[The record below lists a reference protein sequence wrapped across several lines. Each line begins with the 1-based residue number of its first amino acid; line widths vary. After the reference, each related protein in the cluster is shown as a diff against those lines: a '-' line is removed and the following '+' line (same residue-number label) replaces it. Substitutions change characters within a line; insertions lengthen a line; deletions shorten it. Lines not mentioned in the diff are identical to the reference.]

1 MDEQILKDLIATTQ
15 ANNYNWDTVL
25 KKFPEL
31 QSYNPQ
37 LLKDYVATAEADNY
51 NYNVINKKF
60 PEFFGEKAA
69 SDIEKKNLVD
79 GTSPMEPMGSTLPQ
93 AEADTL
99 SESEE
104 LVETEADVANPF
116 EGMSLFKE
124 DEEREAS
131 KKFGIGVETFK
142 ESLARIPLFL
152 AEQAVTV
159 FADDEELAYLNSLP
173 VDEREKII
181 SGAFSGLGKVT
192 GSGFAVTTEAT
203 EFSNE
208 ARKRREEIESTLKQ
222 YETSIGEDFANL
234 DVRQATNRVF
244 NELVGTTPQLVQAM
258 VPIFGLA
265 SLGLGSAAQKSG
277 ELQREGE
284 DLGLRTSANA
294 IVSGTAEAVF
304 ELVTRRLGNKLLKAF
319 KVNPDEAI
327 QSFGNSLKETFID
340 ANLEGGSELA
350 TTITQNLSDALI
362 QGKDVDVN
370 NVIREAIDAYI
381 IGSAMGGTLTGSA
394 KAVRTTK
401 QVAEKNRLANQIK
414 DTKYNTI
421 EEVFEPGPKFPEGD
435 LGVPQTEVDAETL
448 SVVSNPASKKFLAE
462 GLRRQVQKGEITQ
475 EDASARLRDFD
486 RIKKSNERV
495 NQDTPEDLRP
505 QIVEKLREQEILS
518 EEIEGLNQLEATIG
532 QPQKEKI
539 QEKKDRIEQINQ
551 EINAVQEQET
561 GEVPDAEQAEGV
573 QEVGTEVRESD
584 VETEE
589 SVPSQTPLK
598 VASDAKSALDN
609 NKPKQE
615 LSVDENGNTVVNE
628 VEFFNEDANLELDR
642 LSLLAEKGRLTVD
655 EFQRSYFG
663 QSTDNVTFSEVKKEI
678 QSNPVDF
685 INSLKNSFNE
695 LNASQ
700 PDVETEGEV
709 EIKAE
714 DKKYAEDLKETKK
727 SNPEAYWSVD
737 TVTEEDASKGTVI
750 DTEDGA
756 AVVGAD
762 GDIKGVFK
770 KLKSKAKGVAQ
781 TLLKKAVE
789 SGGTKLDNFVTGANG
804 VKLQEIYEKAGF
816 RVVSRTPFNEEFAP
830 EGWTPKD
837 GKPDVVA
844 MVYDPNKELDIDEKM
859 FPDPENGYDQMIAY
873 RDSVLDK
880 SNKTVTKDQ
889 DGVSKLR
896 KMFKSP
902 SQRKQVENAEKALKA
917 IAPEVNIVVH
927 ESEQAYAEAT
937 NEQNRAQK
945 TSGEYNPK
953 TKTIHINPDKANART
968 VAHETFHAILL
979 NIVNTDAEAQRLTE
993 AMMKSVAKVASPELK
1008 AYLDAFASNYDQNIR
1023 SEEKLAE
1030 LIGYLAAEYDS
1041 LPKPTKNI
1049 IKRWLDRLAKMFGL
1063 KPFTDSEVID
1073 VLNTIAKKVSTGE
1086 VISGVDISV
1095 LDRTSNSEYVSE
1107 DEKKLWGAAPERKQ
1121 KRTKPDPKKTV
1132 KAYKMF
1138 RINESKPG
1146 KLFPLF
1152 VNANDEVLMNTWL
1165 DAEVGELTKDGK
1177 VKSKIGNLAYRP
1189 GWHMGDLPIAT
1200 HIGDKYNFEKGEV
1213 DKSLKKPTARSANH
1227 VWAEVEVAADVDW
1240 QKEANSRAKK
1250 TKDGKIIPRTAH
1262 ITDRLPEDGYYRYK
1276 TNPNMTGEWLIGGSI
1291 KITKILTD
1299 QEVIDINNAAGVA
1312 DLPRVKE
1319 LDLKSI
1325 GFDRDTDQDVA
1336 ILDKNKSKKE
1346 IIKSRKQ
1353 NFSKASSVEMFEN
1366 PDILQP
1372 KREANGRTKVIEL
1385 GRAFDKRAKDNGYYI
1400 PIPKNG
1406 VYTDS
1411 QLNQIAEAMTDDAEF
1426 QLLQDDSGIGWYDL
1440 KTRSAM
1446 ELMSRIHPELSDSN
1460 SKPYLEFTLMVAL
1473 ISQNNSVGINFRQ
1486 ANEAYTYYKNNNK
1499 LPNKPYAGKSGNII
1513 KQNIALAFEAIKKKG
1528 WEKYKNTLQE
1538 TKTVKEWEAE
1548 GYKINGENKTTK
1560 ITGAMVMLGSKI
1572 GSFWGNLNGDFN
1584 TLTADLWFSRMFNR
1598 YTGNVVAKKASEKSK
1613 QTTLDELK
1621 KYKGKTLLNGYKKS
1635 DILKGG
1641 EVFDKWLNTIVKDY
1655 ADGGYKDKQR
1665 LNIVSNTH
1673 FKNTKGELQDIP
1685 RGGKERNTMRNVVK
1699 RVQDKLIERGQPKL
1713 DIADIQAIVW
1723 YNEKDLY
1730 RQYKAVNKSSEKTDY
1745 ETAAQEVLR
1754 EQGVNA
1760 EVALPFKTSKSS
1772 ADGGRN
1778 QTDRI
1783 QPKSLSE
1790 KVDDATRSRK
1800 QATGR
1805 PSIEEVK
1812 RYAKDNNISDKNV
1825 ATFLKEVGYSDAEI
1839 NKSTVETPRTR
1850 KDSSTKKLT
1859 EETLTGY
1866 DKMMNRIDDII
1877 QRMSKKPDMT
1887 NDKILDSVTKNLQ
1900 SRDPAYR
1907 RATDVQREQIIRD
1920 LRSRLGVKEKAAPS
1934 AKRVTGQPARKKVTV
1949 DEYAS
1954 LKSQIRL
1961 EAKAAREAVTSYK
1974 NAGKKIA
1981 EAVKALGGKGK
1992 ITLRQANTVAKKILR
2007 TNFTNTKQVDALL
2020 DYVQKIYE
2028 RAELAEMVS
2037 NAKGRIKQAK
2047 KNLAS
2052 KVGTNTALKSAVQD
2066 LLSLDPTDVP
2076 LNLLPQY
2083 VALVQSFGERKAVLN
2098 LPEQGVVMQ
2107 TANAILDGVQKS
2119 FDLTTKER
2127 VEDADY
2133 DLDQAVKEIREDKI
2147 DTENILNPDVKKLAE
2162 KLNSLTKKD
2171 IEGLVTEN
2179 KDGVKNYA
2187 KVENLKSVKR
2197 EMSKGYAPKLAND
2210 LAVEIES
2217 QRSYDSLE
2225 NEGAIDR
2232 VQKRGIMAIGRT
2244 IASIKSIITRRGITQ
2259 EQLRSIPFI
2268 GTSLDNVLGNLN
2280 QTQFREKI
2288 IDPVANAFSMMTDK
2302 MQDVRNEYLQTAEYL
2317 LSNDG
2322 FVKRSR
2328 NAILKSKYKVQLYL
2342 LEKENLS
2349 NLGSNQVAPAI
2360 EFLNETIKYLSK
2372 DTSARRNMNK
2382 EILEELREEFAPN
2395 DGPLDFEKLE
2405 NSLSKN
2411 EIQAATLINQ
2421 AYNETSS
2428 MYEFVS
2434 SVVRGEGLKPLNNYV
2449 HHSVLKDLNEQKKDN
2464 DLTVERITKPS
2475 TKSKTIIERTPGAK
2489 AINFDPIS
2497 SADRGVKMM
2506 LTDYYMTNP
2515 IREVRS
2521 LINKLK
2527 DTPDLT
2533 QFQKDAFEDLDKV
2546 FEESIEI
2553 VFGKSLESIT
2563 GVNNF
2568 FNAVEELGYYA
2579 ALASVPRAAAELGS
2593 NFAGAVIMNPRT
2605 FSLGVTNFS
2614 KISFDSTSVAK
2625 FAAAIGSKSR
2635 SKLAPKGIGGKIQQE
2650 LTNYNVTSRNKGA
2663 LNPILDKANF
2673 IAKNTTGRIGTATA
2687 DLAQKLLSTPDM
2699 AISRPMYFQTFV
2711 NEFQKITGEKLT
2723 NDDLQAIADGDTKI
2737 LEKYP
2742 DAVSKARD
2750 VADTAI
2756 ERLSGT
2762 TNPLKQPL
2770 KYQLKVG
2777 DDAFTKVY
2785 KKANKYMA
2793 SFYSVENN
2801 TATEGTIALFYSGEI
2816 TRRQATS
2823 LLAMITTRM
2832 TVYMAMY
2839 AFLQNVFD
2847 QLISN
2852 ALGFRQEDEED
2863 EDYTLLTS
2871 RQLVGSISTLI
2882 LRRSLGSVSSIPV
2895 MYGIEKVNEEYLGAL
2910 RGGNEYD
2917 KFKNGIVYVPIRE
2930 NKSPIEQGVS
2940 MLSGAKGPALNTI
2953 SRLATVIS
2961 GITGSDKKETRDQYT
2976 DELLNRMSIEVLGN
2990 VGLLPFYKD
2999 IRRMVIEDTFSERE
3013 YQKVM
3018 KKLQK
3023 EIEKEEQK
3031 YYREQKKKSKGFGSK
3046 RFGSKGFQ

>member
-1 MDEQILKDLIATTQ
+1 MNEEYLLQLYKYISDNDTSYKNDVSFDSFRSDMSDSQYASQIYGYLNDLDSTFSDDVSVIDFIKDINTDPKQ
-15 ANNYNWDTVL
+15 IKKKDTV
-25 KKFPEL
+25 
-31 QSYNPQ
+31 
-37 LLKDYVATAEADNY
+37 
-51 NYNVINKKF
+51 
-60 PEFFGEKAA
+60 
-69 SDIEKKNLVD
+69 VD
-79 GTSPMEPMGSTLPQ
+79 VTSPMEPMGSTLPQ
-93 AEADTL
+93 EDTSGL

-124 DEEREAS
+124 TPDYLIDKDKQKELTDLENKKFVEDIEAQSNKIAESYADELDNEFYAQEEVVNLINEANRRSKNEVQAFVDNLVFSGIDPKTEESKKKIQDYYSLIFDRELSSDEKFNSLVSSYSDVRADKVFSRVKEYQSSAAKAKKAKDLMDNPIYETLSKIPVAKNLLDNYLLSDGLVGEAS
-131 KKFGIGVETFK
+131 SAFMYGKPASKELVPVAETSIELKKDRARLAQMDADGVDELVEYLPAVGPGAPPSKIKFTRNQVLDRIQSSSDELASLSPDKISRALDLQKISQFLSPEDQFLEGDFTLESLGGLVGQQLANQVEVPILGTYALELGASYLDTVKEIAEYKYGEASPENIIKVIDSGEDGAADLSAAAQLSATIDAFGLIPIGKGVSVATKGAIKAGSKTASKTASETFK
-142 ESLARIPLFL
+142 ETIIGRVKKQIKENIKDKIKNKAARKFIDDSYQVVKGSLIAGFSEFPTETTQSLLVSEASRKTIEGATGQELETDIEGTLKEGVAGFIVGSAIPFTAGSVSISGRGARDVYKSSTKSLAEKARRKIQ
-152 AEQAVTV
+152 EKSK
-159 FADDEELAYLNSLP
+159 DYL
-173 VDEREKII
+173 V
-181 SGAFSGLGKVT
+181 
-192 GSGFAVTTEAT
+192 
-203 EFSNE
+203 NE
-208 ARKRREEIESTLKQ
+208 SPKTRVEINEIIES
-222 YETSIGEDFANL
+222 
-234 DVRQATNRVF
+234 
-244 NELVGTTPQLVQAM
+244 
-258 VPIFGLA
+258 
-265 SLGLGSAAQKSG
+265 
-277 ELQREGE
+277 
-284 DLGLRTSANA
+284 
-294 IVSGTAEAVF
+294 
-304 ELVTRRLGNKLLKAF
+304 
-319 KVNPDEAI
+319 
-327 QSFGNSLKETFID
+327 
-340 ANLEGGSELA
+340 
-350 TTITQNLSDALI
+350 
-362 QGKDVDVN
+362 
-370 NVIREAIDAYI
+370 
-381 IGSAMGGTLTGSA
+381 A
-394 KAVRTTK
+394 K
-401 QVAEKNRLANQIK
+401 
-414 DTKYNTI
+414 
-421 EEVFEPGPKFPEGD
+421 
-435 LGVPQTEVDAETL
+435 
-448 SVVSNPASKKFLAE
+448 
-462 GLRRQVQKGEITQ
+462 
-475 EDASARLRDFD
+475 
-486 RIKKSNERV
+486 
-495 NQDTPEDLRP
+495 TPEDLNG
-505 QIVEKLREQEILS
+505 IFINNDKGLEDKLTS
-518 EEIEGLNQLEATIG
+518 KYNQL
-532 QPQKEKI
+532 
-539 QEKKDRIEQINQ
+539 KD
-551 EINAVQEQET
+551 AVQEQET
-561 GEVPDAEQAEGV
+561 REVPDAEQAEGV
-573 QEVGTEVRESD
+573 QEVETEIREPD
-584 VETEE
+584 VEEAIPGGGE
-589 SVPSQTPLK
+589 IVS
-598 VASDAKSALDN
+598 
-609 NKPKQE
+609 
-615 LSVDENGNTVVNE
+615 G
-628 VEFFNEDANLELDR
+628 VEITFPTKEEDANRKEYRTTDEYINESVSNLDVEDTNQLSNDLEGDFGFLTGENPLNKALTEEENQGLNKKAEQWLRDKGYSPRRVTGKYNQGENSFFVPGLTKSDAIAFAKEFNQESVAHSEGLIYQDGR
-642 LSLLAEKGRLTVD
+642 LNPRDKAKDNFTLKDYTPDSNFVSIVQTPDGPKTFEVGYDFDTTITPEEVVVDSEVQMLREMFSAPDAKKGDQVRLQLPKFEVSKEGKGDPSISVRNKVIQESAEKLKNGEISNEEYRATVSENSPITPITRFFEPATDQQMERALGKKSDKLNDEIEAGTIVGSRLDIPAYKNNNTWVVSIHDGNTAGGKVLSYRNVAKLKNVNFGTFPKAALNIAAGKPKTTIARMFGEFVPYKGKTSEERANAAKDELKDIVNNDRWVQVGMNPFRHSYFYDRSKDMGRPINSASEVVQIGGLVYAKDPVYGNSTDESFIVKGLFDSKGEPVRFQLSEDLESKSQPLSKLKNLARKVEKAISNITEGVSIIVADTKQDYDNLIDSLNNSAEEKAELKSANGFYDSSTKTAYINPSQATETTIVHEAVHGLISEALGSWKKADKVTNELWRTIKKNADNPELISNLEAFADMYVQDGKMVQSSEAFSELLGILSSSEQTLNQKQRNAIQKFFDEIMSFLGLKRMTVD
-655 EFQRSYFG
+655 ETFELVNTLAARLASGDMITASEMAPLQRQTLVESIRNNNTVDNFIEATQTRLQGLFNVAYTVGNRINELKSNGILRDENNLSFIPQGSRPTAIFPDSMFVGIVSIDGKILFKGGGGLFYPINTGDVWASSEKAANQIAKSINQQFDDGQNTAYLILVNGSKKKLFSTTDGVAWSVSSLESMVDRGLVSKSQIRPALILAARKNDTSINIDKRSSTSDISNAFRQLFKDPNSSTYSKRGNIVDSLIGELAKAIKDKNQVSKIIELFG
-663 QSTDNVTFSEVKKEI
+663 GDTSKTALATSQNDTKTGASLSNMISNVVTEKMINGLTTGDVYAVIEVNSRVKTAQSTH
-678 QSNPVDF
+678 QSYDTT
-685 INSLKNSFNE
+685 IKTLDG
-695 LNASQ
+695 SQ
-700 PDVETEGEV
+700 PKIVL
-709 EIKAE
+709 
-714 DKKYAEDLKETKK
+714 LKETEK
-727 SNPEAYWSVD
+727 SNNVLVA
-737 TVTEEDASKGTVI
+737 ASTKKPVI
-750 DTEDGA
+750 
-756 AVVGAD
+756 
-762 GDIKGVFK
+762 
-770 KLKSKAKGVAQ
+770 VAQ
-781 TLLKKAVE
+781 ATSMTVE
-789 SGGTKLDNFVTGANG
+789 
-804 VKLQEIYEKAGF
+804 I
-816 RVVSRTPFNEEFAP
+816 RTP
-830 EGWTPKD
+830 
-837 GKPDVVA
+837 
-844 MVYDPNKELDIDEKM
+844 M
-859 FPDPENGYDQMIAY
+859 Q
-873 RDSVLDK
+873 RS
-880 SNKTVTKDQ
+880 KTEP
-889 DGVSKLR
+889 R
-896 KMFKSP
+896 
-902 SQRKQVENAEKALKA
+902 E
-917 IAPEVNIVVH
+917 
-927 ESEQAYAEAT
+927 
-937 NEQNRAQK
+937 
-945 TSGEYNPK
+945 TSSSF
-953 TKTIHINPDKANART
+953 IN
-968 VAHETFHAILL
+968 
-979 NIVNTDAEAQRLTE
+979 
-993 AMMKSVAKVASPELK
+993 
-1008 AYLDAFASNYDQNIR
+1008 
-1023 SEEKLAE
+1023 
-1030 LIGYLAAEYDS
+1030 
-1041 LPKPTKNI
+1041 
-1049 IKRWLDRLAKMFGL
+1049 
-1063 KPFTDSEVID
+1063 EVIKS
-1073 VLNTIAKKVSTGE
+1073 AKE
-1086 VISGVDISV
+1086 NNIS
-1095 LDRTSNSEYVSE
+1095 
-1107 DEKKLWGAAPERKQ
+1107 
-1121 KRTKPDPKKTV
+1121 
-1132 KAYKMF
+1132 
-1138 RINESKPG
+1138 
-1146 KLFPLF
+1146 
-1152 VNANDEVLMNTWL
+1152 
-1165 DAEVGELTKDGK
+1165 
-1177 VKSKIGNLAYRP
+1177 
-1189 GWHMGDLPIAT
+1189 
-1200 HIGDKYNFEKGEV
+1200 
-1213 DKSLKKPTARSANH
+1213 
-1227 VWAEVEVAADVDW
+1227 
-1240 QKEANSRAKK
+1240 
-1250 TKDGKIIPRTAH
+1250 
-1262 ITDRLPEDGYYRYK
+1262 
-1276 TNPNMTGEWLIGGSI
+1276 
-1291 KITKILTD
+1291 
-1299 QEVIDINNAAGVA
+1299 
-1312 DLPRVKE
+1312 
-1319 LDLKSI
+1319 
-1325 GFDRDTDQDVA
+1325 DVA
-1336 ILDKNKSKKE
+1336 IL
-1346 IIKSRKQ
+1346 
-1353 NFSKASSVEMFEN
+1353 
-1366 PDILQP
+1366 
-1372 KREANGRTKVIEL
+1372 
-1385 GRAFDKRAKDNGYYI
+1385 
-1400 PIPKNG
+1400 
-1406 VYTDS
+1406 
-1411 QLNQIAEAMTDDAEF
+1411 
-1426 QLLQDDSGIGWYDL
+1426 
-1440 KTRSAM
+1440 
-1446 ELMSRIHPELSDSN
+1446 
-1460 SKPYLEFTLMVAL
+1460 
-1473 ISQNNSVGINFRQ
+1473 
-1486 ANEAYTYYKNNNK
+1486 
-1499 LPNKPYAGKSGNII
+1499 
-1513 KQNIALAFEAIKKKG
+1513 
-1528 WEKYKNTLQE
+1528 KY
-1538 TKTVKEWEAE
+1538 
-1548 GYKINGENKTTK
+1548 
-1560 ITGAMVMLGSKI
+1560 
-1572 GSFWGNLNGDFN
+1572 
-1584 TLTADLWFSRMFNR
+1584 
-1598 YTGNVVAKKASEKSK
+1598 
-1613 QTTLDELK
+1613 
-1621 KYKGKTLLNGYKKS
+1621 
-1635 DILKGG
+1635 
-1641 EVFDKWLNTIVKDY
+1641 
-1655 ADGGYKDKQR
+1655 
-1665 LNIVSNTH
+1665 
-1673 FKNTKGELQDIP
+1673 
-1685 RGGKERNTMRNVVK
+1685 
-1699 RVQDKLIERGQPKL
+1699 
-1713 DIADIQAIVW
+1713 
-1723 YNEKDLY
+1723 
-1730 RQYKAVNKSSEKTDY
+1730 
-1745 ETAAQEVLR
+1745 
-1754 EQGVNA
+1754 
-1760 EVALPFKTSKSS
+1760 
-1772 ADGGRN
+1772 
-1778 QTDRI
+1778 
-1783 QPKSLSE
+1783 
-1790 KVDDATRSRK
+1790 
-1800 QATGR
+1800 
-1805 PSIEEVK
+1805 
-1812 RYAKDNNISDKNV
+1812 
-1825 ATFLKEVGYSDAEI
+1825 LKEVGVSEDVADKAIQKYS
-1839 NKSTVETPRTR
+1839 RT
-1850 KDSSTKKLT
+1850 LT

-1877 QRMSKKPDMT
+1877 NRMSKKPDMT

-1900 SRDPAYR
+1900 SRDPAYK

-1934 AKRVTGQPARKKVTV
+1934 AKRVTGQSARKKVTV

-2037 NAKGRIKQAK
+2037 NAKGRIKQARS
-2047 KNLAS
+2047 NLGS
-2052 KVGTNTALKSAVQD
+2052 KVGTMTVLKSVVLD
-2066 LLSLDPTDVP
+2066 VLSLDPTDVP

-2083 VALVQSFGERKAVLN
+2083 VELVQSFGERKPVLN

-2107 TANAILDGVQKS
+2107 TANAILDSVQKS

-2187 KVENLKSVKR
+2187 KVENLKAVKR

-2302 MQDVRNEYLQTAEYL
+2302 MQDVRNEYLQTADYL

-2382 EILEELREEFAPN
+2382 EILEELREGFAPN

-2521 LINKLK
+2521 LINKIK

>member
-1 MDEQILKDLIATTQ
+1 MNEEYLLQLYKYISDNDTSYKNDVSFDSFRSDMSDSQYASQIYGYLNDLDSTFSDDVSVIDFIKDINTDPNQ
-15 ANNYNWDTVL
+15 VKKKDTV
-25 KKFPEL
+25 
-31 QSYNPQ
+31 
-37 LLKDYVATAEADNY
+37 
-51 NYNVINKKF
+51 
-60 PEFFGEKAA
+60 
-69 SDIEKKNLVD
+69 VD
-79 GTSPMEPMGSTLPQ
+79 VTSPMEPMGSTFPQ
-93 AEADTL
+93 EDTSGL

-104 LVETEADVANPF
+104 LLETEADVANPF

-124 DEEREAS
+124 TSDLENKKFVEDIEAQSNKVAESYADELDNEFYAQEEVVNLINEANRRSKNEVQAFVDNLVSSGIDPKAENIKKQIQEYYSLIFDRELSSDEKFNSLVSSYSDVRADKVFSRVKEYQSSAAKAKKAKDLMDNPIYETLSKIPVAKKLLDNYLLSDGLVGEAS
-131 KKFGIGVETFK
+131 SAFMYGKPASKELVPVAEASIELKKDRARLARMDANGVDELVEYKMAFHSGVPPTKIKFTRDQVLDRIQSSSDELASLSTDKISRALDLQKISQFLSPEDQFLEGDFTLESLGGLVGQQLANQVEIPILGTYALELGASYLDTVKEIAEYKYGEASPENIIKVIDSGEDGAADLAAAAHLSAIIDAFGLIPLGKGVSVATKGAIKAGSKTASTASKETFK
-142 ESLARIPLFL
+142 KTIIGRVKKQIKDKIKDKIKNK
-152 AEQAVTV
+152 AVR
-159 FADDEELAYLNSLP
+159 N
-173 VDEREKII
+173 
-181 SGAFSGLGKVT
+181 
-192 GSGFAVTTEAT
+192 
-203 EFSNE
+203 
-208 ARKRREEIESTLKQ
+208 
-222 YETSIGEDFANL
+222 
-234 DVRQATNRVF
+234 
-244 NELVGTTPQLVQAM
+244 
-258 VPIFGLA
+258 
-265 SLGLGSAAQKSG
+265 
-277 ELQREGE
+277 
-284 DLGLRTSANA
+284 
-294 IVSGTAEAVF
+294 
-304 ELVTRRLGNKLLKAF
+304 
-319 KVNPDEAI
+319 
-327 QSFGNSLKETFID
+327 FID
-340 ANLEGGSELA
+340 DSYQVAKGALIAGGSEFPTETTQSGLVSEASRRTIEDA
-350 TTITQNLSDALI
+350 TGQELEIDIEGALKE
-362 QGKDVDVN
+362 GAAGLVV
-370 NVIREAIDAYI
+370 
-381 IGSAMGGTLTGSA
+381 GTLIPATAGSVSISGRGARDVYKSSTKSLAEKARRKIQEKSKDYLVNESPKTRVEINEIIESA
-394 KAVRTTK
+394 K
-401 QVAEKNRLANQIK
+401 
-414 DTKYNTI
+414 
-421 EEVFEPGPKFPEGD
+421 
-435 LGVPQTEVDAETL
+435 
-448 SVVSNPASKKFLAE
+448 
-462 GLRRQVQKGEITQ
+462 
-475 EDASARLRDFD
+475 
-486 RIKKSNERV
+486 
-495 NQDTPEDLRP
+495 TPEDLNG
-505 QIVEKLREQEILS
+505 IFINNDKGLEDKLTS
-518 EEIEGLNQLEATIG
+518 KYNQL
-532 QPQKEKI
+532 
-539 QEKKDRIEQINQ
+539 KD
-551 EINAVQEQET
+551 AVQEQET
-561 GEVPDAEQAEGV
+561 GDVPITEQAEGV
-573 QEVGTEVRESD
+573 QEVETEVREPSIQEKRQKIEQRRQEELEPVMSAMAASEQTGEVPVVNGELVNKETLDDINAKYDVELDALQETRPSD

-589 SVPSQTPLK
+589 SVPSQTALK
-598 VASDAKSALDN
+598 VSSDAKSALDN

-663 QSTDNVTFSEVKKEI
+663 QSTDVVTFPEVKKEI

-700 PDVETEGEV
+700 P
-709 EIKAE
+709 
-714 DKKYAEDLKETKK
+714 
-727 SNPEAYWSVD
+727 
-737 TVTEEDASKGTVI
+737 
-750 DTEDGA
+750 
-756 AVVGAD
+756 
-762 GDIKGVFK
+762 
-770 KLKSKAKGVAQ
+770 
-781 TLLKKAVE
+781 AVE
-789 SGGTKLDNFVTGANG
+789 
-804 VKLQEIYEKAGF
+804 
-816 RVVSRTPFNEEFAP
+816 
-830 EGWTPKD
+830 
-837 GKPDVVA
+837 
-844 MVYDPNKELDIDEKM
+844 
-859 FPDPENGYDQMIAY
+859 
-873 RDSVLDK
+873 
-880 SNKTVTKDQ
+880 
-889 DGVSKLR
+889 
-896 KMFKSP
+896 
-902 SQRKQVENAEKALKA
+902 
-917 IAPEVNIVVH
+917 
-927 ESEQAYAEAT
+927 ES
-937 NEQNRAQK
+937 
-945 TSGEYNPK
+945 
-953 TKTIHINPDKANART
+953 
-968 VAHETFHAILL
+968 
-979 NIVNTDAEAQRLTE
+979 
-993 AMMKSVAKVASPELK
+993 VASPEVIVEDAPDGTFLNIEMVAGK
-1008 AYLDAFASNYDQNIR
+1008 EGAEIAQKDILDALPIEPLNVEMSGKTLVIQVPR
-1023 SEEKLAE
+1023 E
-1030 LIGYLAAEYDS
+1030 L
-1041 LPKPTKNI
+1041 
-1049 IKRWLDRLAKMFGL
+1049 
-1063 KPFTDSEVID
+1063 
-1073 VLNTIAKKVSTGE
+1073 
-1086 VISGVDISV
+1086 
-1095 LDRTSNSEYVSE
+1095 SNSEMMKLAKDTNQDAIPQVSNKKGVLHAQSQ
-1107 DEKKLWGAAPERKQ
+1107 EKMDLYEGKFVPNLFIQ
-1121 KRTKPDPKKTV
+1121 PKKIIKDERPKAGNRLFNEPIKAV
-1132 KAYKMF
+1132 KAIADRYYERAFKGKRQEFKGVKKIDKDFAKRISDAFDAMQENPNDPEVKAAYEAMAKETMDQYQDFNNAGYTIEINNSEPYKNSQEMIDDLRKNKRMKIFSTESGFGDTPITDKQREENPLLRDSGVKDVNGNPLLINDVFRAVHDFYGHAELGNSFGPLGEENAWNVHARMF
-1138 RINESKPG
+1138 S
-1146 KLFPLF
+1146 PLARRAMTTETRGQNSY
-1152 VNANDEVLMNTWL
+1152 VNFSGINDEAFKLR
-1165 DAEVGELTKDGK
+1165 DE
-1177 VKSKIGNLAYRP
+1177 
-1189 GWHMGDLPIAT
+1189 
-1200 HIGDKYNFEKGEV
+1200 
-1213 DKSLKKPTARSANH
+1213 ARKLR
-1227 VWAEVEVAADVDW
+1227 EEG
-1240 QKEANSRAKK
+1240 KEAEADALTEQVYEMMKFADQK
-1250 TKDGKIIPRTAH
+1250 VGL
-1262 ITDRLPEDGYYRYK
+1262 LPED
-1276 TNPNMTGEWLIGGSI
+1276 
-1291 KITKILTD
+1291 
-1299 QEVIDINNAAGVA
+1299 
-1312 DLPRVKE
+1312 
-1319 LDLKSI
+1319 
-1325 GFDRDTDQDVA
+1325 
-1336 ILDKNKSKKE
+1336 
-1346 IIKSRKQ
+1346 
-1353 NFSKASSVEMFEN
+1353 FSS
-1366 PDILQP
+1366 
-1372 KREANGRTKVIEL
+1372 
-1385 GRAFDKRAKDNGYYI
+1385 
-1400 PIPKNG
+1400 
-1406 VYTDS
+1406 
-1411 QLNQIAEAMTDDAEF
+1411 
-1426 QLLQDDSGIGWYDL
+1426 
-1440 KTRSAM
+1440 
-1446 ELMSRIHPELSDSN
+1446 
-1460 SKPYLEFTLMVAL
+1460 
-1473 ISQNNSVGINFRQ
+1473 
-1486 ANEAYTYYKNNNK
+1486 
-1499 LPNKPYAGKSGNII
+1499 
-1513 KQNIALAFEAIKKKG
+1513 
-1528 WEKYKNTLQE
+1528 LQE
-1538 TKTVKEWEAE
+1538 
-1548 GYKINGENKTTK
+1548 
-1560 ITGAMVMLGSKI
+1560 
-1572 GSFWGNLNGDFN
+1572 
-1584 TLTADLWFSRMFNR
+1584 
-1598 YTGNVVAKKASEKSK
+1598 
-1613 QTTLDELK
+1613 
-1621 KYKGKTLLNGYKKS
+1621 S
-1635 DILKGG
+1635 DI
-1641 EVFDKWLNTIVKDY
+1641 D
-1655 ADGGYKDKQR
+1655 
-1665 LNIVSNTH
+1665 
-1673 FKNTKGELQDIP
+1673 
-1685 RGGKERNTMRNVVK
+1685 
-1699 RVQDKLIERGQPKL
+1699 
-1713 DIADIQAIVW
+1713 
-1723 YNEKDLY
+1723 
-1730 RQYKAVNKSSEKTDY
+1730 
-1745 ETAAQEVLR
+1745 
-1754 EQGVNA
+1754 
-1760 EVALPFKTSKSS
+1760 
-1772 ADGGRN
+1772 
-1778 QTDRI
+1778 QT
-1783 QPKSLSE
+1783 LSE
-1790 KVDDATRSRK
+1790 ES
-1800 QATGR
+1800 
-1805 PSIEEVK
+1805 
-1812 RYAKDNNISDKNV
+1812 
-1825 ATFLKEVGYSDAEI
+1825 
-1839 NKSTVETPRTR
+1839 
-1850 KDSSTKKLT
+1850 
-1859 EETLTGY
+1859 LTGY

-1887 NDKILDSVTKNLQ
+1887 NEKILDSVTKNLQ
-1900 SRDPAYR
+1900 SRDPAYK

-1920 LRSRLGVKEKAAPS
+1920 LRSRLGFKEKAAPS

-2107 TANAILDGVQKS
+2107 TANAILDSVQKS
-2119 FDLTTKER
+2119 FDVTTTER

-2147 DTENILNPDVKKLAE
+2147 DTENILNPDVKKLAQ

-2171 IEGLVTEN
+2171 VEGLVTEN

-2187 KVENLKSVKR
+2187 KVENLKAVKR

-2244 IASIKSIITRRGITQ
+2244 IASIKSIITGRGITQ

-2280 QTQFREKI
+2280 QIQFREKI

-2687 DLAQKLLSTPDM
+2687 DIAQKLLSTPDM